1 MARKPENFDEWTM
14 SLIDSR
20 WITIGDYDPNM
31 AINLHC
37 SWIEHLSFLILAKD
51 LLFLYEIFRQA
62 FLNGSQLRNNFS
74 VIVKFLLNLFQRI
87 RISLALHRVRSFFS
101 KVLIKKLADFYSKY
115 FFIESSKV
123 YLKNWIPNQHVDTL
137 YVNWSNL
144 WIEEFEIFFFFWII
158 LGRIRFVEIKS
169 FNFKLHA
176 N

>member
-37 SWIEHLSFLILAKD
+37 SWIKHLSFLILAKD

-74 VIVKFLLNLFQRI
+74 SVIVKFLLNLFQRI
-87 RISLALHRVRSFFS
+87 RISLALHRVRSFFFES
-101 KVLIKKLADFYSKY
+101 FNQKIGRFLFKIFFYRIIKSVSKKLDTESTCGY
-115 FFIESSKV
+115 FIC
-123 YLKNWIPNQHVDTL
+123 
-137 YVNWSNL
+137 
-144 WIEEFEIFFFFWII
+144 
-158 LGRIRFVEIKS
+158 
-169 FNFKLHA
+169 
-176 N
+176 